1 MAGTGKA
8 HLRTRDDARLRVE
21 DLGVEFEA
29 KSGQRVHAVSGIS
42 FDVLRGESV
51 GIVGESGCGKS
62 SVARAVMHL
71 PRPTSGQVVL
81 DDTEMTAL
89 GSDRRGTEKLRETR
103 VKMQLIF
110 QDPISS
116 LNPRRKVKHLVSE
129 GVSIWRGRGS
139 RSNAEPRVR
148 ELLESVGLDPET
160 VWNRYPHELSGGQ
173 CQRVSIAR
181 ALMMR
186 PELLICDEVL
196 SSLDVSV
203 QSQMLALLKRTKAD
217 YGLSMMFI
225 SHDLGVVKNICD
237 RVIVMYLGK
246 IAEVMEVEALD
257 RDAIHHPYTEL
268 LLQSVPQTTGERV
281 RPAPPGEAQD
291 LPSPLNPPSGCR
303 FRTRCPLATER
314 CAREEPQ
321 LEEKAPGQFIAC
333 HHVARTIP
341 VTGSPRE
348 QKEEQS

>member
-8 HLRTRDDARLRVE
+8 HLRSREDSRLRVE
-21 DLGVEFEA
+21 ELDVEFEA
-29 KSGQRVHAVSGIS
+29 KNGQRVHAVSGIS

-51 GIVGESGCGKS
+51 GVVGESGCGKS

-71 PRPTSGQVVL
+71 PKPTSGQVML
-81 DDTEMTAL
+81 DDTELTTL
-89 GSDRRGTEKLRETR
+89 GAEKLRESR

-129 GVSIWRGRGS
+129 GLSIWRGRS
-139 RSNAEPRVR
+139 ARSEAEPRVR

-246 IAEVMEVEALD
+246 IAEVMEVGALD
-257 RDAIHHPYTEL
+257 RGSIHHPYTEL

-303 FRTRCPLATER
+303 FRTRCALATER
-314 CAREEPQ
+314 CAQEEPQ
-321 LEEKAPGQFIAC
+321 LEEKAPGQYIAC
-333 HHVARTIP
+333 HNVARTTV
-341 VTGSPRE
+341 VTGSLSE
-348 QKEEQS
+348 QKEE

>member
-8 HLRTRDDARLRVE
+8 HLRRREQSRLRVE
-21 DLGVEFEA
+21 DLGVEFHA
-29 KSGQRVHAVSGIS
+29 KNGRRVHAVSGIS

-51 GIVGESGCGKS
+51 GVVGESGCGKS

-71 PRPTSGQVVL
+71 PRPTAGQVVL
-81 DDTEMTAL
+81 DDTDLTTLSA
-89 GSDRRGTEKLRETR
+89 EKLRESR
-103 VKMQLIF
+103 VRMQLIF

-129 GVSIWRGRGS
+129 GLSIWRGSGARTG
-139 RSNAEPRVR
+139 AEPRVR

-203 QSQMLALLKRTKAD
+203 QSQMLGLLKRTRAE

-246 IAEVMEVEALD
+246 IAEVMEVDALD
-257 RDAIHHPYTEL
+257 RGAIYHPYTDL

-281 RPAPPGEAQD
+281 RPGPPGEAQD
-291 LPSPLNPPSGCR
+291 LPSPLDPPSGCR
-303 FRTRCPLATER
+303 FRTRCPLATEH
-314 CAREEPQ
+314 CAQEEPQ
-321 LEEKAPGQFIAC
+321 LEEKAPGQYIAC
-333 HHVARTIP
+333 HNIAGATR
-341 VTGSPRE
+341 VTGSPGE
-348 QKEEQS
+348 QKEE